1 MAFKPLKL
9 ASPSSSNEALST
21 SLHKINDMLEELYQT
36 TDDLA
41 VASVEG
47 DLSGVSQN
55 IVPGANNTYDLGSA
69 SNKWR
74 SLYVSENTIYIGD
87 SQLTIDFDGNLKVNN
102 NKVTEIVDYND
113 LLNKPLLSAVATSGN
128 YEDLSDKPVLTAVA
142 INGRF
147 ADLTNK
153 PTTIAGYG
161 ITDAFSGDYED
172 LTNKP
177 VIPQDI
183 NQLTDIDK
191 LLVTRVPMQ
200 GAAPSNPLKGDLW
213 WDTETLEL
221 KIYDGDEDWPTWIR
235 SSALIKRSES
245 SNFPP
250 VSRPRKPGSVFQT
263 TATSENALFGGLY
276 LVGDLVMPFGGRLCI
291 REEIVFQDGTLQW
304 TAYQGRE
311 LQKHVITSGV
321 FYDKTITEPA
331 GVIGWGSSD
340 EFGNHISSNGSMLLV
355 GAPKTIFEGDTN
367 SAGVAFLYNLSSG
380 SLVATLY
387 SNDYL
392 IYGNDNIDSN
402 FGASCAS
409 NSTSYYVGEPGNEN
423 ASFPGQ
429 RTGAVWKFNNIG
441 WFVDVYYPP
450 VLDLGVEMSFGA
462 SIAVDDT
469 IIAISAPD
477 YPCAGGGT
485 GRVYIYSA
493 TNTGVSPNLN
503 LLGFFDNPFGQGKY
517 GTSLSIHEDPYA
529 AANGYYTASV
539 ITVGSDVAINQ
550 IYVRQSDGSVS
561 RQTYAEFDNPN
572 PEDDEF
578 GRFVTANS
586 RYIVT
591 SSYNE
596 SPVNDSTG
604 SGVVYVWEVDAM
616 INIPPEDPSEGLGW
630 APETSLKWKFT
641 FPANDPNYDFGRGLS
656 LIEDDVLA
664 VAGAN
669 PTPGNGVIR
678 FYDLN
683 TGTILNEV
691 KLDLPIEQAE
701 LEQLG
706 RNSVLLTE
714 THLIAHA
721 PGSGKIYIYDYQ
733 KTITSSHL
741 TKGKALISDGFGG
754 FGLATPTLSLS
765 DLTNV
770 DVSGAA
776 NNNIIK
782 YNSANQT
789 WEVGTPVVTLGNLT
803 DVDVSGAVTGN
814 ILRYNG
820 VSETWELGTASDGGG
835 ASAINDLTDV
845 NTSGVSDG
853 QSLVYN
859 SGTWAPST
867 IVGLKSRQTASEQTL
882 SIADGASDDITI
894 LGVAKTYAL
903 LSIETSAAAWVTLY
917 TDTTSR
923 TNDAGRNEFTD
934 PTPGSGV
941 IAEVIT
947 SGATTQIITP
957 GTFGW
962 NNDGTPSTNVYAKV
976 VNKSGGTTPIT
987 VTLKFVPL
995 EI

>member
-9 ASPSSSNEALST
+9 ASPNSSNEALST
-21 SLHKINDMLEELYQT
+21 SLYKINDMLEELYQT

-55 IVPGANNTYDLGSA
+55 IVPGENSTYDLGSA
-69 SNKWR
+69 AKRWR
-74 SLYVSENTIYIGD
+74 SLYVSDNTIYIGD
-87 SQLTIDFDGNLKVNN
+87 SRLSVDFNGNLTVNGN
-102 NKVTEIVDYND
+102 RITEIINYND

-128 YEDLSDKPVLTAVA
+128 YEDLSNKPVLTAVA

-172 LTNKP
+172 LTNKA

-200 GAAPSNPLKGDLW
+200 DTAPSNPLKGDLW
-213 WDTETLEL
+213 WDNVNLEL
-221 KIYDGDEDWPTWIR
+221 KIYDDNESNPAWLR
-235 SSALIKRSES
+235 SSLLLIRSES

-250 VSRPRKPGSVFQT
+250 YVTIPQSTFQT
-263 TATSENALFGGLY
+263 TAKSENYLAGGLY
-276 LVGDLVMPFGGRLCI
+276 LTGGDLVMPFGGRLCI

-304 TAYQGRE
+304 TAYHGRE
-311 LQKHVITSGV
+311 LQKHVITSGA

-355 GAPKTIFEGDTN
+355 GAPKTIIEGDTN

-387 SNDYL
+387 SQDYL
-392 IYGNDNIDSN
+392 INRNDNIDSN

-429 RTGAVWKFNNIG
+429 RTGAVWKFNNQG

-493 TNTGVSPNLN
+493 TNPGITSPNLN
-503 LLGFFDNPFGQGKY
+503 LLGFFDNPFGNGKY
-517 GTSLSIHEDPYA
+517 GTSLSIHEDPKA
-529 AANGYYTASV
+529 VSQGYYTASV

-550 IYVRQSDGSVS
+550 IYVSQSSGQASRQSLF
-561 RQTYAEFDNPN
+561 FDNPN

-578 GRFVTANS
+578 GRFVTADS

-616 INIPPEDPSEGLGW
+616 TKDPPEDPSQGLGW
-630 APETSLKWKFT
+630 EPGTSLKWKFT

-656 LIEDDVLA
+656 LIESGVLA

-741 TKGKALISDGFGG
+741 TKGKALVADGFGG
-754 FGLATPTLSLS
+754 FGLTVPSLSLS

-770 DVSGAA
+770 
-776 NNNIIK
+776 N
-782 YNSANQT
+782 
-789 WEVGTPVVTLGNLT
+789 
-803 DVDVSGAVTGN
+803 VSGAVTGN

-820 VSETWELGTASDGGG
+820 VSETWEIGTASDGGG
-835 ASAINDLTDV
+835 GASALNDLSDV
-845 NTSGVSDG
+845 NTSGVSNG
-853 QSLVYN
+853 QVLVYN
-859 SGTWAPST
+859 SGTWSPNT
-867 IVGLKSRQTASEQTL
+867 ITGLNSRQTASEQTL
-882 SIADGASDDITI
+882 SIADGASDNITI
-894 LGVAKTYAL
+894 LDVAKTYAL
-903 LSIETSAAAWVTLY
+903 LSIQTSAAAWVTLY
-917 TDTTSR
+917 TDATSR
-923 TNDAGRNEFTD
+923 SNDTGRNEFTD

-947 SGATTQIITP
+947 SGAATQIITP

-962 NNDGTPSTNVYAKV
+962 NNDSTPSTNVYAKV

-995 EI
+995 EV